1 MPSNSLLHWRQSQRS
16 KLNEIMDAHRAVG
29 GTGRGRRYATEQVNH
44 AYAVLLSSQFQGF
57 CRDLH
62 SECVQHIVQRVPA
75 PLQNVV
81 RGEFVRDRKLDRG
94 NPNPGN
100 IAADFGRLGLP
111 IWDKVRALDRRNDE
125 RKQRLEEL
133 KDWRNAIA
141 HQDFDPAKL
150 GGRTTLRLND
160 VNRWRR
166 ACDQL
171 ARAFDQVARGHLNG
185 LVGSRPW

>member
-1 MPSNSLLHWRQSQRS
+1 M
-16 KLNEIMDAHRAVG
+16 
-29 GTGRGRRYATEQVNH
+29 
-44 AYAVLLSSQFQGF
+44 
-57 CRDLH
+57 
-62 SECVQHIVQRVPA
+62 
-75 PLQNVV
+75 
-81 RGEFVRDRKLDRG
+81 
-94 NPNPGN
+94 
-100 IAADFGRLGLP
+100 
-111 IWDKVRALDRRNDE
+111 RALDRRNDE